1 MTHYLSIGIGIDL
14 AAFAA
19 VGIPVLLILILPT
32 LRVQSNGKRL
42 ALLAFSL
49 YLAAVA
55 SVVGLPSIGHLV
67 FDPTVCCIPFAGLK
81 DGLAERI
88 LNVILF
94 LPFGFL
100 LPVIWER
107 FRTLLPAALAG
118 LLFSLAIE
126 LSQLFTFRV
135 TDINDLIGNTLG
147 TVLGFLLAK
156 AVNRRVH
163 IMIREQPLFP
173 REMEAIAAAD
183 ATVLFLV
190 CPTLSYL
197 LWEMML

>member
-1 MTHYLSIGIGIDL
+1 MT
-14 AAFAA
+14 
-19 VGIPVLLILILPT
+19 
-32 LRVQSNGKRL
+32 
-42 ALLAFSL
+42 
-49 YLAAVA
+49 
-55 SVVGLPSIGHLV
+55 
-67 FDPTVCCIPFAGLK
+67 
-81 DGLAERI
+81 ERI

-107 FRTLLPAALAG
+107 FRTIIPTVLAG
-118 LLFSLAIE
+118 LLFSLTIE
-126 LSQLFTFRV
+126 LSQLFTFRA

-156 AVNRRVH
+156 AVSRRIH
-163 IMIREQPLFP
+163 IMIQEQPLFP

-183 ATVLFLV
+183 ATMLFLI

-197 LWEMML
+197 LWELVM